1 MKAAIK
7 RGQSDAC
14 IGYAEREQARC
25 ETSRMKNVVT
35 IIKRSVVTDKAVW
48 IYRGKSERGAV
59 QAYWLTCKREMTLQ
73 RKWPKLMQQRAAN
86 IRCLLEECMKAI
98 PDVRSMTDA
107 QRKAARTLKAMA
119 GKLPEFCGDFYNHI
133 RAERRR
139 RDKKSRRWHPKGR
152 RNE

>member
-1 MKAAIK
+1 M
-7 RGQSDAC
+7 S
-14 IGYAEREQARC
+14 YAEREQARC
-25 ETSRMKNVVT
+25 ETSRMRNVVT

-86 IRCLLEECMKAI
+86 IRCLLEECMKA
-98 PDVRSMTDA
+98 
-107 QRKAARTLKAMA
+107 MA